1 MRHRDAANTA
11 QIHAPSEAH
20 MFDFRKISLFLA
32 TAILVA
38 QPLLAAPRL
47 VPQGSVKMIDSGIVV
62 DKEMPVPAGMLMAC
76 TGQCYIEANGL
87 QLMGSDKTVFAVH
100 EEAELFSVMV
110 QEGTVDFALRA
121 DSKPVEFKTPFDSMT
136 GKPYLIPASTD
147 SVVRGTL
154 QVSDD
159 KAVLTMTQGSL
170 ELTNAQ
176 GQKLVHAGSAIV
188 LAQAVTDGANT
199 SGTAGTGLT
208 TTQIVTGAVA
218 VGAVAAG
225 AIAIGSSSG
234 GSGDSDGVEASPF
247 APMP

>member
-1 MRHRDAANTA
+1 
-11 QIHAPSEAH
+11 

-32 TAILVA
+32 TALLVA

-100 EEAELFSVMV
+100 EEADHFSVLV
-110 QEGTVDFALRA
+110 QEGSVDFALRA
-121 DSKPVEFKTPFDSMT
+121 ETKPVEFKTPFDNMT
-136 GKPYLIPASTD
+136 AKPYLIPASTD

-154 QVSDD
+154 QVSGD

-176 GQKLVHAGSAIV
+176 GQKLVHAGSALV

-199 SGTAGTGLT
+199 SGTTGTGTTLT
-208 TTQIVTGAVA
+208 TTQIVTGVVA

-225 AIAIGSSSG
+225 AIAIGSSG
-234 GSGDSDGVEASPF
+234 GSGDEASPF
-247 APMP
+247 

>member
-1 MRHRDAANTA
+1 
-11 QIHAPSEAH
+11 
-20 MFDFRKISLFLA
+20 MFDFRRISLFLA
-32 TAILVA
+32 TTLLVA
-38 QPLLAAPRL
+38 QPLLAAPML
-47 VPQGSVKMIDSGIVV
+47 VPQGSVKMVDSGIVV
-62 DKEMPVPAGMLMAC
+62 DKEMPAPAGMLMAC

-110 QEGTVDFALRA
+110 REGRVDFALRA
-121 DSKPVEFKTPFDSMT
+121 DTKPVEFKTPFDTMT

-170 ELTNAQ
+170 ELTNSQ

-188 LAQAVTDGANT
+188 LAQAVTDGAGA
-199 SGTAGTGLT
+199 SGTAKAGTTLT
-208 TTQIVTGAVA
+208 TTQIVTGAVV

-225 AIAIGSSSG
+225 AVAIGSSGG
-234 GSGDSDGVEASPF
+234 GSGDGSEASPF
-247 APMP
+247 